1 METNNVAE
9 ENIITTQEEA
19 VAESVQAMNEQEKES
34 GKSGI
39 KKWIFIGAAIV
50 LGLLAAVL
58 LGIYNSPENRV
69 SRQLDLGQKYLEEQN
84 YEEAVV
90 AFNQA
95 IEIDDRCLEAY
106 VGGIEAYKHLGDA
119 DELED
124 FYEKALEAS
133 QSLDGDILE
142 ENMDYVK
149 DIYLAATDVY
159 SGDLNKT
166 VEILEEGLEVTED
179 NDVKQALVDSYLVI
193 GKQHTDSRDYVSALE
208 VYDRVLELDEQ
219 NNQLVKDLSKCV
231 FSYIEE
237 LIAQKRF
244 DEAEAVIAKYR
255 GYSLNVDFDA
265 FLARIAE
272 LRAREAENTVFM
284 EQVYALMSA
293 EDYEGMM
300 ELDGSEEANAF
311 VSRMSDM
318 QYVYIPDDKSGM
330 NGIGVG
336 VYRYEDPEG
345 ESEMPYYFFYGDYQG
360 GIRVGNGKSFQE
372 NGEAT
377 GYTLFN
383 GAWQND
389 APNGY
394 GEESTSV
401 DYFKNNGET
410 FSSEAKGN
418 LINGLWDGKCERFVY
433 DDGKT
438 YDVSFS
444 AVNGVPTEDKTS
456 AFLAEKP
463 HGYDG
468 VEENEYVIAYDFNNR
483 SWVCTEAGYNRTY
496 GTIGYGGYIE

>member
-19 VAESVQAMNEQEKES
+19 VAESVQAVNEPEKES

-336 VYRYEDPEG
+336 VYRYEDPDG
-345 ESEMPYYFFYGDYQG
+345 EDAMPYYFFYGDYQN
-360 GIRVGNGKSFQE
+360 GIRVGNGKSFKE
-372 NGEAT
+372 NENVGYVLFSGE
-377 GYTLFN
+377 
-383 GAWQND
+383 WQND

-394 GEESTSV
+394 GEEVISLGNLRNSG
-401 DYFKNNGET
+401 DA
-410 FSSEAKGN
+410 FSAVKSGN
-418 LINGLWDGKCERFVY
+418 LIDGLWDGNVKYIVY
-433 DDGKT
+433 NDGKEF
-438 YDVSFS
+438 DLSFS
-444 AVNGVPTEDKTS
+444 ANNGMPTEDKTN
-456 AFLAEKP
+456 AFKAKARN
-463 HGYDG
+463 YTSY
-468 VEENEYVIAYDFNNR
+468 ENEYVIAYDIKGDGDWIEQSLPF
-483 SWVCTEAGYNRTY
+483 EYAF
-496 GTIGYGGYIE
+496 GTIGYGGYIN